1 MRRASPKRGER
12 RGAASAGE
20 RPRASYGRRPGWA
33 KTVAL
38 VALVGIVCVRCAGGG
53 RPGDGSETNFLTCK
67 TTLDCAELG
76 NHYGC
81 RGGECRPREASADS
95 GRDARPSETTLGRF
109 QVQECGSDR
118 FGPLF
123 TGTEPADYQGL
134 RCVAWDASEGR
145 LVVDLINFP
154 EDCGFH
160 GWEPETLWAGEA
172 TSVEPESLR
181 LVAEW
186 SFESPNA
193 CGKCAHNFSFEVT
206 PAPRADSLP
215 VEIATRGCTEDV
227 CGWTEY
233 SIILP
238 LGSTA
243 SGIRC
248 AYGETRNL
256 DAPPSDGS
264 LHLPPVDGGS
274 CAADLETFAHEA
286 GRDICVATCSGDAE
300 CPLAGQLSCQQGLCV
315 LADPWE

>member
-1 MRRASPKRGER
+1 MRRR
-12 RGAASAGE
+12 RGAARSVTTGRAERSSSGQREPVGRQIRGE
-20 RPRASYGRRPGWA
+20 ALTELALGGHANLPEHALEVVAHGVRADEGE
-33 KTVAL
+33 
-38 VALVGIVCVRCAGGG
+38 GG
-53 RPGDGSETNFLTCK
+53 
-67 TTLDCAELG
+67 
-76 NHYGC
+76 
-81 RGGECRPREASADS
+81 
-95 GRDARPSETTLGRF
+95 
-109 QVQECGSDR
+109 
-118 FGPLF
+118 
-123 TGTEPADYQGL
+123 
-134 RCVAWDASEGR
+134 